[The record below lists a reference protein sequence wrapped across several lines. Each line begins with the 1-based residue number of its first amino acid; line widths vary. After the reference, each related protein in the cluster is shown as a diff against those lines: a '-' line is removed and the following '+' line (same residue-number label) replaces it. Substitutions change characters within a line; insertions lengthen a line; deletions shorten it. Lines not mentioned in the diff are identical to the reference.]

1 MMRTLLALTM
11 FRSRLLVCGLV
22 AACFGSLA
30 ASPAH
35 AAWTWEKGGLLDGST
50 GLVWSQS
57 QAKETGSWW
66 TWDTSKTRAANYAVA
81 TYDDWR
87 VPTVKQL
94 QTAIS
99 NGTIALL
106 IPKNAQGGPLYYGK
120 VYLWSSES
128 RGNRGWAVS
137 LDINNLGE
145 VVGGGEAK
153 LFLKDSGFEVF
164 FVRP

>member
-22 AACFGSLA
+22 AACFGSVA

-35 AAWTWEKGGLLDGST
+35 AAWTWEQGGLLDGST

-66 TWDTSKTRAANYAVA
+66 TWDGAKTRAANYAVA

-94 QTAIS
+94 QTAIA

-106 IPKNAQGGPLYYGK
+106 IPKNAQGGPLYKGK

-128 RGNRGWAVS
+128 RGNKGWAVS
-137 LDINNLGE
+137 LEINDLGG

-153 LFLKDSGFEVF
+153 LFLKDSGFDVF